1 MMTQE
6 LLLDELMLIWDI
18 QNLMIEKMQE
28 PIDYHM
34 MLRVMLHVDLTILMT
49 VRELLKTMVM
59 EKLNIRKVQL

>member
-1 MMTQE
+1 MTQE

-28 PIDYHM
+28 LIDYHM
-34 MLRVMLHVDLTILMT
+34 MLRVMLHVDIMILMT